1 MNLPLVSSF
10 SKISWFPFSDEPV
23 LRCLWY
29 LGRLC
34 DPCILLPDQGP
45 DGKWHLFAH
54 TWVGLEHFTSE
65 NGISWEPR
73 KMIELRGHSPF
84 VFYQEG
90 VWYLV
95 YEKHDSSLPA
105 LKKGRMRRRDFEKVS
120 SSRFEIRSSSDLI
133 LYSEPKI
140 ILDSKDVPF
149 SGLSTGKPRIS
160 RPQLFKTEEG
170 YSLYFGA
177 SHTVLEDSGQKA
189 TKYFALATSTNL
201 EGPYIL
207 ANEGQPL
214 LKPDA
219 NDKYRNMACGSIKV
233 VQALDGFAAF
243 ECAMRWD
250 KKEGKTSSILLQ
262 LESSDGIAWKS
273 SFRAEILPTPEKGWA
288 DRYVVS
294 CDAKYKADEQCWY
307 CYYSANSKKG
317 IFPVRESIGLLLGKD
332 PSLRKVFV

>member
-1 MNLPLVSSF
+1 
-10 SKISWFPFSDEPV
+10 
-23 LRCLWY
+23 
-29 LGRLC
+29 
-34 DPCILLPDQGP
+34 
-45 DGKWHLFAH
+45 
-54 TWVGLEHFTSE
+54 
-65 NGISWEPR
+65 
-73 KMIELRGHSPF
+73 MIELRGHSPF

-90 VWYLV
+90 VWYLL

-105 LKKGRMRRRDFEKVS
+105 LKNGRMRRRDFEKVS

-140 ILDSKDVPF
+140 ILDSKDIPF
-149 SGLSTGKPRIS
+149 AGLPTGKPRIS

-177 SHTVLEDSGQKA
+177 SHTVLKDSGQKA

-214 LKPDA
+214 LKPEA

-262 LESSDGIAWKS
+262 LESPDGIAWKS

>member
-273 SFRAEILPTPEKGWA
+273 SFRAEILSTPEKGWA